1 MSRDLDAV
9 TSPEPAWLV
18 SLEPNPVDV
27 PIAKFGDLRSYR
39 DGDINSDIKSYVDT
53 FGKAERTAILRD
65 FQNQEYRFPIPKSLI
80 RQTEKQEKEDKE
92 HWQLQSFSRF
102 TQTQQSVLLKAV

>member
-1 MSRDLDAV
+1 M
-9 TSPEPAWLV
+9 
-18 SLEPNPVDV
+18 
-27 PIAKFGDLRSYR
+27 
-39 DGDINSDIKSYVDT
+39 DT
-53 FGKAERTAILRD
+53 LGNAERTAILRE
-65 FQNQEYRFPIPKSLI
+65 NQEYRFPIPKSLI